1 MNNQSFLNLSVH
13 DGQGSDASEWSRN
26 DAVTETFIYL
36 HTCFCY
42 YSNKAGISYSLE
54 THYVTPSISHTIYR
68 NSFQKFLSLCILKP
82 VSRQQWFPQL

>member
-13 DGQGSDASEWSRN
+13 DGHGSDASELSRN
-26 DAVTETFIYL
+26 DAETETFIYL

-42 YSNKAGISYSLE
+42 YTNKAGICYSLE

-68 NSFQKFLSLCILKP
+68 NSIHKFLVLCTLKLA
-82 VSRQQWFPQL
+82 SRQQ